1 MPYSLLKYETK
12 QRVLSLSLNRPE
24 KRNALNP
31 ELVTELRD
39 ALQKAEADE
48 NIRVIVLQSEGK
60 AFCAGLDLDEL
71 GKISK
76 MTALENLA
84 DSENLAGL
92 FAQIYSH
99 KKLII
104 SKVQGAAIAG
114 GCGLAVLADIVVAD
128 KEKASFC
135 FSEVKIGFVPAIVG
149 ALVLR
154 RTRSAGVR
162 EMLLRGNPVGVG
174 EALRLGLVTHAV
186 SSEDLDRTVDSI
198 ADDICTSTSPTSVE
212 LTKQLLQGV
221 ETMTL
226 EDSINFAISLNA
238 HARSTDDLK
247 KGIRAFLNKE
257 KISWK

>member
-1 MPYSLLKYETK
+1 YETK
-12 QRVLSLSLNRPE
+12 QRVLFLTLNRPE

-31 ELVTELRD
+31 ELVKELRD
-39 ALQKAEADE
+39 AFGKAETDE
-48 NIRVIVLQSEGK
+48 NIRVVVLQSEGP

-76 MTALENLA
+76 MTALEKLA

-92 FAQIYSH
+92 FRQIYTH

-128 KEKASFC
+128 REKASFC
-135 FSEVKIGFVPAIVG
+135 FTEVKIGFVPAIVG
-149 ALVLR
+149 ALILR
-154 RTRSAGVR
+154 RTRNAGVR
-162 EMLLRGNPVGVG
+162 EMLLRGNRVTAD

-186 SSEDLDRTVDSI
+186 ASTDLESTVAAI
-198 ADDICTSTSPTSVE
+198 AEDICTNTSPSSVE
-212 LTKQLLQGV
+212 LTKQLLLGA
-221 ETMTL
+221 ETMAL

-238 HARSTDDLK
+238 QARSSDDLK